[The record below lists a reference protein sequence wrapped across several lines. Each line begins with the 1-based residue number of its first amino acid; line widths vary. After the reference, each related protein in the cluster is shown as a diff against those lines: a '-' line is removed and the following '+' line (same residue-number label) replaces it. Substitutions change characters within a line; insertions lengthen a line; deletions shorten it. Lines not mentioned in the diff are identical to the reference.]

1 MMTDKELIDNMERF
15 MYVEVSS
22 GTTSDLRVGMMW
34 RQNDPYSKLTLRE
47 KLEQCCTRHKQPERT
62 T

>member
-22 GTTSDLRVGMMW
+22 GTSNDLRVGMMW

-47 KLEQCCTRHKQPERT
+47 KLEQFFTKNQRGQRER
-62 T
+62 